1 MNVTLEVYVR
11 KSNGKKIFVFIMI
24 LLILWISVLAV
35 DYYRVMN
42 LYDKPMF
49 AILSK
54 ETTLKDGG
62 SGAYYGLGYRYDI
75 EGNFMPEDEEHESV
89 TRATLFIFGNEI
101 KNFTRE

>member
-35 DYYRVMN
+35 DYYRVVN

-49 AILSK
+49 ALLSK
-54 ETTLKDGG
+54 ETALKDGG
-62 SGAYYGLGYRYDI
+62 SGSYYGLGYRYDI
-75 EGNFMPEDEEHESV
+75 EGKFMTEDEELEGV